1 MDQVLQIIGALLIL
15 LGFWAGQA
23 GRLRVDSYPYLWVNL
38 GGSVLLFATA
48 LIESQWGFV
57 LLEGAWAL
65 ISTWGLRK
73 RVADSYTR
81 QSQQTPT

>member
-1 MDQVLQIIGALLIL
+1 MDQVLQILGAILIL
-15 LGFWAGQA
+15 VGFWAGQA
-23 GRLRVDSYPYLWVNL
+23 GRLRVDSYPYLLVNL
-38 GGSVLLFATA
+38 VGAALLFVTA

-65 ISTWGLRK
+65 ISAWGLRK
-73 RVADSYTR
+73 RASDSYTR